1 MKPVSRRKSDV
12 KLDDEESKREEIF
25 KLCVALV
32 FALLGLRMVQLQVFN
47 EDKYAVL
54 AEKNRVKEKTIPAP
68 RGKIYDRYGR
78 LVVTNGAGYRLVYMN
93 ERDRDPEKVA
103 AIAEVTGYTEEYI
116 EKRIRYGEI
125 FPFTRENVILEN
137 LEEEKAH
144 KLMEKII
151 DYPYLQVQTYFRR
164 RYLFDSVAS
173 HSVGY
178 VKKISRSEYERLKD
192 SGYSQ
197 RDIIGKEG
205 IERSY
210 DEKLKGKDGKEYIEV
225 NALSKI
231 QNISNIRKEP
241 VPGNDLY
248 MTIDMELQMYME
260 EQFQKDKLSG
270 AFIALNPQNG
280 EILTIVS
287 YPTYSLNMFSSQI
300 MDEDWE
306 KIINDPQK
314 PLSNK
319 SIAGEYPPGSIFKV
333 ISAMT
338 FLKAG
343 INPKEKFL
351 DRNGVYTIGKWKYR
365 AWKAGGHGYVDMRKS
380 LIESANPYYYK
391 LSHQIG
397 YKPLLETARDF
408 GLDARTD
415 IDVPGERKGLMPTE
429 EWKKK
434 RTKMIWLPGDTV
446 ISSIGQG
453 YVTVTPIQMAMVYT
467 RLANKGFYYAPH
479 VGLKMVPFNSHTE
492 IPVIGAK
499 NYVNAERYPQKF
511 YDVIDDAITG
521 AVEENNGTTKVLRT
535 PHLRIA
541 AKSGSAQNPH
551 SKLTH
556 AWVAGFFPVEK
567 PEIVF
572 VCILEGA
579 GSGGQMAGSMTKL
592 FVDKYLDVKD
602 RREHPEAYEQT
613 EAVDGKKNSES

>member
-1 MKPVSRRKSDV
+1 
-12 KLDDEESKREEIF
+12 
-25 KLCVALV
+25 
-32 FALLGLRMVQLQVFN
+32 
-47 EDKYAVL
+47 
-54 AEKNRVKEKTIPAP
+54 
-68 RGKIYDRYGR
+68 
-78 LVVTNGAGYRLVYMN
+78 MN
-93 ERDRDPEKVA
+93 ERERDPEKIA
-103 AIAEVTGYTEEYI
+103 AIAAVTGYPEEYI
-116 EKRIRYGEI
+116 EKRIRYGDI

-137 LEEEKAH
+137 LDEEKAH

-173 HSVGY
+173 HSIGY
-178 VKKISRSEYERLKD
+178 VKKISREEYERLKD
-192 SGYSQ
+192 KGYSQ
-197 RDIIGKEG
+197 RDTIGKEG
-205 IERSY
+205 LERSY
-210 DEKLKGKDGKEYIEV
+210 DEKLKGRDGREYIEV

-241 VPGNDLY
+241 IPGNDLY
-248 MTIDMELQMYME
+248 MTLDMELQIYME
-260 EQFQKDKLSG
+260 EQFKKDGLSG
-270 AFIALNPQNG
+270 AFIALDPQNG
-280 EILTIVS
+280 EVLTIVS
-287 YPTYSLNMFSSQI
+287 YPTYSLNMFSAQI
-300 MDEDWE
+300 SDEDWE
-306 KIINDPQK
+306 KIITDPQK

-338 FLKAG
+338 FLKQG
-343 INPKEKFL
+343 VNPKEKFL
-351 DRNGVYTIGKWKYR
+351 DKNGVYTIGKWKYR

-391 LSHQIG
+391 LSHQLG
-397 YKPLLETARDF
+397 YKPLLETAKDF

-467 RLANKGFYYAPH
+467 RLANKGWYYPPH
-479 VGLKMVPFNSHTE
+479 VGMKLVPFGSDAGQLIRGPEEFVDKT
-492 IPVIGAK
+492 
-499 NYVNAERYPQKF
+499 RYKPE
-511 YDVIDDAITG
+511 YYTTVDDAITG

-579 GSGGQMAGSMTKL
+579 GSGGQMAGGMTKL
-592 FVDKYLDVKD
+592 FIDKYLDVKD
-602 RREHPEAYEQT
+602 RREHPEAYQELEQS
-613 EAVDGKKNSES
+613 EAGNLPEPKKENRKKT